1 NQFRQGDAE
10 AFESLFRQHQRAVY
24 GWILRIVRNPE
35 TAEELTVESFWRIHR
50 AHARFDPA
58 QGFEGWARRIATR
71 AALDWLRTKRTEREL
86 SAEVCD
92 EIAAPSA
99 ADPAVT
105 AEIRQKTALAFG
117 RLPPKLRIAATL
129 AVVEEL
135 PQKEVAAALGI
146 SIAAVKLRV
155 FRALRLLRT
164 DLEQQGITP

>member
-1 NQFRQGDAE
+1 
-10 AFESLFRQHQRAVY
+10 
-24 GWILRIVRNPE
+24 
-35 TAEELTVESFWRIHR
+35 
-50 AHARFDPA
+50 
-58 QGFEGWARRIATR
+58 
-71 AALDWLRTKRTEREL
+71 
-86 SAEVCD
+86 
-92 EIAAPSA
+92 
-99 ADPAVT
+99 VT